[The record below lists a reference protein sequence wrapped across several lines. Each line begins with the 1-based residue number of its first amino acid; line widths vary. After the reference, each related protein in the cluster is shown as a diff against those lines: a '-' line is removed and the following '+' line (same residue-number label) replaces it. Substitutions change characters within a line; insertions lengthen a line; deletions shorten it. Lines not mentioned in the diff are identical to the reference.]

1 MLLNILGTEYEL
13 IVANERDYPYM
24 KECDGYTDTSVKK
37 LYVKDF
43 TECQKEESSLKDLNA
58 YAHKV
63 AMHEIVHAFL
73 YESGLSVNS
82 DWATNEELIDWIAI
96 QLPKLS
102 KLMVDIKDVYLMSGD
117 KNNGVETIQSET
129 T

>member
-1 MLLNILGTEYEL
+1 MKLSILGTEYEL
-13 IVANERDYPYM
+13 IVANERDYPYI

-43 TECQKEESSLKDLNA
+43 TECQKEDGSLHDLNA

-63 AMHEIVHAFL
+63 AMHEIIHAFM

-102 KLMVDIKDVYLMSGD
+102 KLMVDISSVSLLLGE
-117 KNNGVETIQSET
+117 KNDGVETVQPKT

>member
-1 MLLNILGTEYEL
+1 MLLNILGTEYEM

-63 AMHEIVHAFL
+63 DMHDIVHVFL

-102 KLMVDIKDVYLMSGD
+102 KLMVDIEDAYLMSGD
-117 KNNGVETIQSET
+117 KNNGVETIQSQT

>member
-1 MLLNILGTEYEL
+1 MKLNILGTKYEL
-13 IVANERDYPYM
+13 IVASEKDVPFLT
-24 KECDGYTDTSVKK
+24 ECDGFCDTSVKK

-43 TECQKEESSLKDLNA
+43 SQAQKDPGSLSDLGV

-63 AMHEIVHAFL
+63 ARHEMVHAFL

-82 DWATNEELIDWIAI
+82 DWATNEELVDWIAL
-96 QLPKLS
+96 QLPKLAR
-102 KLMVDIKDVYLMSGD
+102 LMVEIDHAYLMSGD
-117 KNNGVETIQSET
+117 KSDGMETVQSQT

>member
-1 MLLNILGTEYEL
+1 MKLSILGTEYEL
-13 IVANERDYPYM
+13 IVANERDYPYI

-43 TECQKEESSLKDLNA
+43 TECQKEDSSLKDLNA

-63 AMHEIVHAFL
+63 AMHEIIHAFL

-102 KLMVDIKDVYLMSGD
+102 KLMVDISSVSLLLGE
-117 KNNGVETIQSET
+117 KNDGVETIQSKT

>member
-43 TECQKEESSLKDLNA
+43 TDCQKEESSLKDLTA

-117 KNNGVETIQSET
+117 KNDGVETIQSQT